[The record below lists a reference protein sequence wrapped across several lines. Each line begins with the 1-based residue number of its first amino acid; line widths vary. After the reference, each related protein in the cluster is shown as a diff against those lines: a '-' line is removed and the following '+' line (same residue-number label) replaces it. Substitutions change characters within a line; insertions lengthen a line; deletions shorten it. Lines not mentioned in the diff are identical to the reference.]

1 MNLIIDGPVATIRF
15 SRPEA
20 HNRIEP
26 ADLDKL
32 EAHLQAVEERREIRV
47 LILASTG
54 KTFSAGFHLGAIGEG
69 APGRFEAA
77 ADRLARCRT
86 PSIAALQ
93 GSVYG
98 GAADLALACD
108 FRIGVES
115 VELMVPPVRLGIP
128 YYASGVERFAT
139 RLTPG
144 AAKRIFL
151 AGETLNARELFN
163 IGYLDEIV
171 AADALEAR
179 VAKLAEVL
187 ASGAPLAMEAMKR
200 MLNDAACSRLDRSAA
215 SKSMRECLASEDH
228 KEGLAAML
236 EKRLPD
242 FRGR

>member
-1 MNLIIDGPVATIRF
+1 MKFEVDGRIATIRF
-15 SRPEA
+15 NRPEA

-26 ADLDKL
+26 SDLDEL
-32 EAHLQAVEERREIRV
+32 EAHLQIVEERREIRV

-54 KTFSAGFHLGAIGEG
+54 KTFSAGFHLGSIGAG

-77 ADRLARCRT
+77 ADALANCRV

-93 GSVYG
+93 GNVYG

-115 VELMVPPVRLGIP
+115 MELMVPPVRLGIP
-128 YYASGVERFAT
+128 YYASGIERFAT
-139 RLTPG
+139 RLSLG

-151 AGETLNARELFN
+151 LCETLDAQELLE
-163 IGYLDEIV
+163 IGYLDQV
-171 AADALEAR
+171 VLADGLETR
-179 VAKLAEVL
+179 VAELAGAL

-200 MLNDAACSRLDRSAA
+200 LLNDAACSRLDRNAA
-215 SKSMRECLASEDH
+215 AQAMRECLASEDH

-236 EKRLPD
+236 EKRSPD
-242 FRGR
+242 FR